1 MLLQAPER
9 NSGQASYTVSLDPAR
24 GALLSLALLT
34 AEPGYAGV
42 EPWVAQTAA
51 GLTGAQRA
59 RNRLIFAGLGGAL
72 IPDADYPSFP
82 AYLDAIAAAAPAD
95 LRERALHAIGPE
107 LDQNLLAEAQRLLA
121 DPPAMQDL
129 IVGHLRELWELALG
143 ATWEQQ
149 LARLAGLVLYLEQRP
164 LPAGSAADLIR
175 AFIGRELP
183 DSIAVQLG
191 GVRHVAFVLTPHVRL
206 HAERF
211 GSPDTIWVFVL
222 AHFPSLAV
230 RAAPIR
236 RGELLRPL
244 VALADD
250 SRLHILELLARHGEL
265 PTQEIIALLD
275 QSQPNVSRH
284 LKQLVAAGFV
294 EELRGEGA
302 NKRYALAPQ
311 QLDATFWTLKRLLSA
326 ENLRE
331 AEPDARDDQPLALRR
346 FLDSQARVTTW
357 PAKRQSQ
364 ELVLAYLVSK
374 FERGREYN
382 EREVNAILNQWHTY
396 GDPAT
401 LRRDLYDAKLFDRAP
416 DGTRYWRIDAGD
428 SQVKG

>member
-1 MLLQAPER
+1 MFLQAPRQNAEP
-9 NSGQASYTVSLDPAR
+9 ASYTVSLDPVR
-24 GALLSLALLT
+24 SALLSLALLSAAPAS
-34 AEPGYAGV
+34 AEA
-42 EPWVAQTAA
+42 EAWVAQTAA
-51 GLTGAQRA
+51 GLTDDQRA
-59 RNRLIFAGLGGAL
+59 QNRLIFEGLGGAL
-72 IPDADYPSFP
+72 MPDAEYPSFP
-82 AYLDAIAAAAPAD
+82 AYLEALAATPAVV
-95 LRERALHAIGPE
+95 LRDRALAGAQP
-107 LDQNLLAEAQRLLA
+107 DPSALAETRPLLA
-121 DPPAMQDL
+121 DAPAMQRL
-129 IVGHLRELWELALG
+129 IVGHLRELWDLALG
-143 ATWEQQ
+143 PKWERQ
-149 LARLAGLVLYLEQRP
+149 LARLAGLVFYLEQRP

-183 DSIAVQLG
+183 DAIAGQLG

-211 GSPDTIWVFVL
+211 GSPATIWVFVL

-244 VALADD
+244 LALADD
-250 SRLHILELLARHGEL
+250 SRLHIMELLARYGEL
-265 PTQEIIALLD
+265 PTQEIIAQLD

-302 NKRYALAPQ
+302 NKRYSLAPKQ
-311 QLDATFWTLKRLLSA
+311 IDTTFWTLKRLLSA

-331 AEPDARDDQPLALRR
+331 AEPDARDDLPLALRR

-364 ELVLAYLVSK
+364 ELVLAYLLSK
-374 FERGREYN
+374 FERGREYA
-382 EREVNAILNQWHTY
+382 EAEVNTILNQWHTY

-401 LRRDLYDAKLFDRAP
+401 LRRDLYDAQLFDRAP
-416 DGTRYWRIDAGD
+416 DGTRYWRIDAEPV
-428 SQVKG
+428 QVEG